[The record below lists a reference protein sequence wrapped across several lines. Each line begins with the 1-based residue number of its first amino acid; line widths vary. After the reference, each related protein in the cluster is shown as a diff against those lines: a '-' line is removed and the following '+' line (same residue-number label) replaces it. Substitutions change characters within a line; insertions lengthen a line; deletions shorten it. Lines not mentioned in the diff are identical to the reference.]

1 MGRKSVEIFVVV
13 NPKDCKV
20 GLKTSQSIERL
31 LPSISRQLINSKSL
45 FSSILTLYMGEMSLP
60 MSYNGGLGM
69 KTALQEENGFSCTLL
84 DYITFF
90 FTLEMLCVL
99 HGSVNGH

>member
-1 MGRKSVEIFVVV
+1 MV
-13 NPKDCKV
+13 
-20 GLKTSQSIERL
+20 
-31 LPSISRQLINSKSL
+31 
-45 FSSILTLYMGEMSLP
+45 EMSLP
-60 MSYNGGLGM
+60 MSYNGGLVM
-69 KTALQEENGFSCTLL
+69 KKGLQEESGFSCTLF

>member
-1 MGRKSVEIFVVV
+1 
-13 NPKDCKV
+13 
-20 GLKTSQSIERL
+20 
-31 LPSISRQLINSKSL
+31 
-45 FSSILTLYMGEMSLP
+45 MSLP

-69 KTALQEENGFSCTLL
+69 KTALLEENGFSCTLL
-84 DYITFF
+84 DYITIF

>member
-1 MGRKSVEIFVVV
+1 MV
-13 NPKDCKV
+13 
-20 GLKTSQSIERL
+20 
-31 LPSISRQLINSKSL
+31 
-45 FSSILTLYMGEMSLP
+45 EMSLP
-60 MSYNGGLGM
+60 MSYNGGLVM
-69 KTALQEENGFSCTLL
+69 KTGLQEESGFSCTLF